1 MILATRVEN
10 SIISFGIFNA
20 DAELVTSFDVSS
32 DAKKTSDEYLSIVNS
47 ILRDKGQEPSKI
59 GGAILAS
66 VVPQLTDNI
75 KTVLRELISKEP
87 IVVGPGVKTG
97 FHIKI
102 DDPSELGAD
111 MVANTVAAIRMK
123 NSTHGAIVADFGAVT
138 TVSAIGKSGEYIG
151 CAIMPGVRLSLD
163 AMYESAAQLPNVDLS
178 SSAKAIGKNSESSVR
193 AGVLLGNSFAI
204 DGFVAKMAEEMH
216 LTVNEIDLFAT
227 GRYALPILKSSKN
240 KFEYDRYLTLNGL
253 CHIFLKNDL

>member
-1 MILATRVEN
+1 MILAVNVGN
-10 SIISFGIFNA
+10 SIISFGIF
-20 DAELVTSFDVSS
+20 DAGSELVSSFDISC
-32 DAKKTSDEYLSIVNS
+32 DAKKTSDEYVSVINS
-47 ILRDKGQEPSKI
+47 IMRDKGQDTRKI
-59 GGAILAS
+59 DGAILAS

-75 KTVLRELISKEP
+75 KSVLCELIKKEP

-123 NSTHGAIVADFGAVT
+123 NSAHGAIVADFGAVT
-138 TVSAIGKSGEYIG
+138 TVSAIGKSGEYLG

-163 AMYESAAQLPNVDLS
+163 AMYESAVQLPNVDLS
-178 SSAKAIGKNSESSVR
+178 SSAKSIGKNSESSVR

-204 DGFVAKMAEEMH
+204 DGFVARMSEEMR
-216 LTVNEIDLFAT
+216 LDPSEIDLFAT
-227 GRYALPILKSSKN
+227 GRYALPILKSCKN
-240 KFEYDRYLTLNGL
+240 KFEYDRYLTLKGL
-253 CHIFLKNDL
+253 CHIFLKNCS